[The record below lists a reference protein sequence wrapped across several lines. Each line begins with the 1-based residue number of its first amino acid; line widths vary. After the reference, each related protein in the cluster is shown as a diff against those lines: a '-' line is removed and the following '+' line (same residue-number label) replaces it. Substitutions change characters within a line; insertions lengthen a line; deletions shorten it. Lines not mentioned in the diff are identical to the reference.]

1 MPVFHHRQ
9 DVGRRC
15 DVNIHL
21 WLLIAYSIL
30 LTGIGLWVARLVRG
44 SGDFFVAGR
53 ALGPGLLFSTV
64 LAANIGAGTTVG
76 AAGMA
81 YRDGLSA
88 WWWNGTAGIASFF
101 LAFWVG
107 PRIWRLAKAHGF
119 YTAGDFLEFRYGPAV
134 RTIIASLIWVGT
146 LFILAGQLLAGAA
159 VLEVV
164 AGVPRA
170 AGVAIGAVVM
180 MVYFVAGGLLSS
192 AWVNV
197 VQLAV
202 LMLGFILAIPAIY
215 ALVGGIDGIMAAAPG
230 LPEGFLNP
238 FHTHPTVSVSG
249 WKLLAVLGPAF
260 MLSPG
265 LVQKAYGARD
275 ERAVRVGIG
284 LQGLCLLFFSFIPV
298 FFGIAGRMLHPDIA
312 SQNLVMPTV
321 LARDLSP
328 WLGALGLAAVFS
340 AEVSTCDAIL
350 FMLSTSLSQDLYKRV
365 INPAASDRQ
374 LLSVARL
381 AAIAGGAIGTV
392 IAIWVVDT
400 IVLAL
405 QIFYSLVGVS
415 LFVPVV
421 AGLAGRRGGAP
432 EALASIAAGIATLL
446 AVHLATDG
454 RGFGIFAPSLIGL
467 IAAAAGFLIVWVAR
481 GRRTPL
487 ENV

>member
-1 MPVFHHRQ
+1 
-9 DVGRRC
+9 
-15 DVNIHL
+15 VNIHL

-30 LTGIGLWVARLVRG
+30 LTGIGLWVGRLVRG

-53 ALGPGLLFSTV
+53 ALSAPLLFSTV

-76 AAGMA
+76 AAGMGF
-81 YRDGLSA
+81 RDGISA
-88 WWWNGTAGIASFF
+88 WWWNGTAGLASFV

-119 YTAGDFLEFRYGPAV
+119 YTAGDFLEFRYGPTV
-134 RTIIASLIWVGT
+134 RTIVASLIWVGT
-146 LFILAGQLLAGAA
+146 LFILAGQLIAGAA

-164 AGVPRA
+164 AGVPRV

-197 VQLAV
+197 VQLVV
-202 LMLGFILAIPAIY
+202 LMAGFLLAIPVVYMA
-215 ALVGGIDGIMAAAPG
+215 VGGIDGILSAPG
-230 LPEGFLNP
+230 LPDGFLNP
-238 FHTHPTVSVSG
+238 FHTHPTESVSG
-249 WKLLAVLGPAF
+249 WKLLAVLGPGF

-284 LQGLCLLFFSFIPV
+284 MQGLCLLFFSFIPV
-298 FFGIAGRMLHPDIA
+298 FFGMAGRMLHPDIA
-312 SQNLVMPTV
+312 SQNLVLPTV

-350 FMLSTSLSQDLYKRV
+350 FMLSTSLSQDFYKRV

-374 LLSVARL
+374 VLFVARL
-381 AAIAGGAIGTV
+381 AAIAGGVIGMT
-392 IAIWVVDT
+392 IAMWVVGT

-415 LFVPVV
+415 LLVPVV

-432 EALASIAAGIATLL
+432 EALSSIAAGIAALL
-446 AVHLATDG
+446 LVQFATDG
-454 RGFGIFAPSLIGL
+454 RGYGIFNPSLIGL
-467 IAAAAGFLIVWVAR
+467 IAAAAGFLLVWLAR
-481 GRRTPL
+481 GRRAVV
-487 ENV
+487 ESV

>member
-1 MPVFHHRQ
+1 
-9 DVGRRC
+9 
-15 DVNIHL
+15 VNIHL
-21 WLLIAYSIL
+21 WLLIAYSIV
-30 LTGIGLWVARLVRG
+30 LTGIGLWVGRLVRG

-53 ALGPGLLFSTV
+53 ALGAPLLFSTV

-81 YRDGLSA
+81 FRDGISA
-88 WWWNGTAGIASFF
+88 WWWNGTAGLASFV

-107 PRIWRLAKAHGF
+107 PRIWRLAKARGF
-119 YTAGDFLEFRYGPAV
+119 YTAGDFLEFRYGPTV
-134 RTIIASLIWVGT
+134 RTIIASLIWIGT
-146 LFILAGQLLAGAA
+146 LFILAGQLIAGAA

-170 AGVAIGAVVM
+170 TGAAIGAVVM

-197 VQLAV
+197 VQLVV
-202 LMLGFILAIPAIY
+202 LMAGFFLAMPTIY
-215 ALVGGIDGIMAAAPG
+215 ALVGGIDGIMAAPG
-230 LPEGFLNP
+230 LPDGFLNP
-238 FHTHPTVSVSG
+238 FHTHPTEAVSG
-249 WKLLAVLGPAF
+249 WKLLAAYGPAF

-265 LVQKAYGARD
+265 LLQKAYGARD
-275 ERAVRVGIG
+275 ERSVRVGIG

-298 FFGIAGRMLHPDIA
+298 FFGMAGRILHPDIA

-321 LARDLSP
+321 LARDLTP

-365 INPAASDRQ
+365 FKPDASDRQ
-374 LLSVARL
+374 VLQVARL
-381 AAIAGGAIGTV
+381 AAIAGGAIGMV
-392 IAIWVVDT
+392 LAMWLST
-400 IVLAL
+400 IVGAL
-405 QIFYSLVGVS
+405 TIFYSLVGVS

-446 AVHLATDG
+446 AVHLASDG
-454 RGFGIFAPSLIGL
+454 RGFGIFNPNLIGL
-467 IAAAAGFLIVWVAR
+467 IAAAAGFAIVWVAR
-481 GRRTPL
+481 GRRDPL
-487 ENV
+487 ETAS

>member
-88 WWWNGTAGIASFF
+88 WWWNGTAGIASFV

-119 YTAGDFLEFRYGPAV
+119 YTAGDFLEFRYGPTV
-134 RTIIASLIWVGT
+134 RTSIAALIWVGT
-146 LFILAGQLLAGAA
+146 LFILAGQLIAGAA

-164 AGVPRA
+164 AGVPRTT
-170 AGVAIGAVVM
+170 GVAIGAVVM

-197 VQLAV
+197 VQLVV
-202 LMLGFILAIPAIY
+202 LMVGFILAIPAIY
-215 ALVGGIDGIMAAAPG
+215 AGVGGLAGIASASN
-230 LPEGFLNP
+230 LPDGFLDP
-238 FHTHPTVSVSG
+238 FHTSDSTAVSG
-249 WKLLAVLGPAF
+249 WKLLAIYGPAF
-260 MLSPG
+260 MISPG
-265 LVQKAYGARD
+265 LMQKAYGAAS

-284 LQGLCLLFFSFIPV
+284 AQAIFLLFFSFIPV
-298 FFGIAGRMLHPDIA
+298 FFGMAARVMHPDIA
-312 SQNLVMPTV
+312 TRDLVLPTV
-321 LARDLSP
+321 LAQDLVP
-328 WLGALGLAAVFS
+328 WLGALALAAVFS

-365 INPAASDRQ
+365 VNPAASDRQ
-374 LLSVARL
+374 VLFVARF
-381 AAIAGGAIGTV
+381 AAVAGGAIGMV
-392 IAIWVVDT
+392 IAMWVVGE
-400 IVLAL
+400 IVVAL

-432 EALASIAAGIATLL
+432 EALASIVAGIATLL

-454 RGFGIFAPSLIGL
+454 RGFGVFNPSLIGL

-481 GRRTPL
+481 GRRTSL

>member
-1 MPVFHHRQ
+1 MT
-9 DVGRRC
+9 
-15 DVNIHL
+15 IHL
-21 WLLIAYSIL
+21 GLLVAYSIL
-30 LTGIGLWVARLVRG
+30 LTVIGLWVGRLVRG

-53 ALGPGLLFSTV
+53 ALGAPLLFSTV
-64 LAANIGAGTTVG
+64 LAANIGAGTTIG

-81 YRDGLSA
+81 FRDGVSA
-88 WWWNGTAGIASFF
+88 WWWNGTAGLASFV

-119 YTAGDFLEFRYGPAV
+119 YTAGDFLEFRYGSTV

-146 LFILAGQLLAGAA
+146 LFILAGQLIAGAA

-164 AGVPRA
+164 AGVPRGTGA
-170 AGVAIGAVVM
+170 AIGALVM

-192 AWVNV
+192 AWVNL
-197 VQLAV
+197 VQLVV
-202 LMLGFILAIPAIY
+202 LFIGFLVAIPTVY
-215 ALVGGIDGIMAAAPG
+215 AAVGGLAGIAAAPG

-238 FHTHPTVSVSG
+238 LHTHPTNSISG
-249 WKLLAVLGPAF
+249 WKLLAVYGPSF
-260 MLSPG
+260 MISPG

-275 ERAVRVGIG
+275 ERAVRIGIG

-298 FFGIAGRMLHPDIA
+298 FFGMAGRVLHPDIA
-312 SQNLVMPTV
+312 SPNLVLPTV
-321 LARDLSP
+321 LANDLAP

-365 INPAASDRQ
+365 FKRDASDKQ
-374 LLSVARL
+374 VLFVARAAAVAGSVLGVVL
-381 AAIAGGAIGTV
+381 ATQLN
-392 IAIWVVDT
+392 T
-400 IVLAL
+400 IVAAL
-405 QIFYSLVGVS
+405 TIFYSLVGVS

-454 RGFGIFAPSLIGL
+454 LGYGIFNPNLIGL
-467 IAAAAGFLIVWVAR
+467 AAAALGFAIVYVAR
-481 GRRTPL
+481 GRQAGVET
-487 ENV
+487 V